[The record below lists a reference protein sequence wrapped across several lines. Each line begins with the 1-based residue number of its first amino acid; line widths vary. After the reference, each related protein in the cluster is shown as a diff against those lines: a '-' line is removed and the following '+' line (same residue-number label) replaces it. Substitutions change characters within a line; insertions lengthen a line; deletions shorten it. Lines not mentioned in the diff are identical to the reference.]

1 MMDFP
6 EFIFHNY
13 GGINADSIKTF
24 FVHCSNNNVS
34 DIFLQAGGP
43 IVVDRY
49 GRKIRA
55 SQFTLEPPQLLRIMD
70 EIFSEEIKGKL
81 KSGQGVDRALQINGD
96 INNRYGLG
104 RGERLRF
111 RCNFIQATIGQY
123 DMVPGVTL
131 RTIPTII
138 PHLETLGIEEDL
150 FPYLLPHKGIGLIC
164 GETGSGKSTLLAAIY
179 QYCAEND
186 LDRKIVTFEDPIEF
200 LLYFPDAVLMPEQ
213 SQLYRDVPS
222 FAEGLRLSLRRAP
235 GIIGVGEIRDLET
248 LQGAIANGQS
258 GHLCLSTMHTD
269 SVGETIPRAINL
281 FPESQREAM
290 AHNLLANLQYVIVQ
304 RLLKT
309 TDGKRS
315 AVREYLIFSDDI
327 RQELRDRPYSTWEA
341 WIYSHLKEKNS
352 LLKNKAWDL
361 FRCGEIDKSEL
372 LKVVN
377 INEYNKMKEGCY

>member
-1 MMDFP
+1 MDFP
-6 EFIFHNY
+6 EFIFSDY
-13 GGINADSIKTF
+13 GGINSDSIKTF

-55 SQFTLEPPQLLRIMD
+55 SRFTIEPPQLLRLMD

-81 KSGQGVDRALQINGD
+81 KSGQGVDRALQLNGD

-131 RTIPTII
+131 RTIPTVI
-138 PHLETLGIEEDL
+138 PPLESLGIEDDL
-150 FPYLLPHKGIGLIC
+150 FQYLLPHKGIGLVC

-179 QYCAEND
+179 QYCAQSD
-186 LDRKIVTFEDPIEF
+186 LNRKIVTFEDPIEF
-200 LLYFPDAVLMPEQ
+200 LLDFPDAILMPEQ

-309 TDGKRS
+309 TDGRRE
-315 AVREYLIFSDDI
+315 AVREYLVFSDEI
-327 RQELRDRPYSTWEA
+327 RHALREHPYPTWRA
-341 WIYSHLKEKNS
+341 WIDSYLKGKKS

-361 FRCGEIDKSEL
+361 FTRERIDENEL
-372 LKVVN
+372 LKVIN
-377 INEYNKMKEGCY
+377 YNEYNQMKEGYY